1 MSPFWSVRLYTRL
14 LAERLFI
21 IYIWDLLFSFIVLL
35 ILLCYLL
42 DYTIEE
48 QGRISGLLHYVFN
61 RGELA
66 RPLIRHVMKSSLVG
80 WFGETNRPENCWV
93 VPGLRE
99 VSKEKKKI
107 FFEPPSPSGRK
118 INYFSSLK
126 PS

>member
-48 QGRISGLLHYVFN
+48 QGRISGLLHDVFN

-80 WFGETNRPENCWV
+80 WFGETNRPENCWAV
-93 VPGLRE
+93 LGLRE
-99 VSKEKKKI
+99 VSKGKKKNI
-107 FFEPPSPSGRK
+107 FLNPPSPHGRK
-118 INYFSSLK
+118 I
-126 PS
+126 